1 MFYRP
6 AFLLSGIRKKLP
18 VAGSYSFR
26 KLALDIIEKLSY
38 CIN

>member
-6 AFLLSGIRKKLP
+6 VFLPSGIRKKLP
-18 VAGSYSFR
+18 VAGSYCFR
-26 KLALDIIEKLSY
+26 KLSLDIILKLSY

>member
-18 VAGSYSFR
+18 VAGSDCCRVFTVLESLHLTLF
-26 KLALDIIEKLSY
+26 
-38 CIN
+38 